1 MGHNAHSEKRFPLS
15 HVFGFALSLILTFA
29 AAWVALKTNL
39 SFTVIMWIIG
49 TLAVIQ
55 AGLQL
60 FMFMHVNE
68 GEDNKTQIINIAYG
82 VFCALVIVLGSIWV
96 LSSGHAAH

>member
-1 MGHNAHSEKRFPLS
+1 MQMEKNAKGFPLS
-15 HVFGFALSLILTFA
+15 HVFGFVMSLVLTFVG
-29 AAWVALKTNL
+29 AWIALKTSL
-39 SFTVIMWIIG
+39 SFTVVMWIIG

-82 VFCALVIVLGSIWV
+82 VFCAVVIVVGSIWI
-96 LSSGHAAH
+96 LTSGHAAH

>member
-1 MGHNAHSEKRFPLS
+1 MDNKAKGFPLG
-15 HVFGFALSLILTFA
+15 HVFGFILSLVLTFA
-29 AAWVALKTNL
+29 AAGVALKTSL
-39 SFTVIMWIIG
+39 PFHTIMWIIG

-68 GEDNKTQIINIAYG
+68 GEDRKSQLINIFYG
-82 VFCALVIVLGSIWV
+82 IFMAIIIVLGTIWV
-96 LSSGHAAH
+96 MSFGDHIH